1 MNKVQQEV
9 LAFHRQFDC
18 FLQETPNAD
27 IPETLHDLRAN
38 ILQEEVDELKEAM
51 GCRDVVAIADALAD
65 ILYITYGTAC
75 TYGIDMEPIFEEVH
89 RTNMLKTGGGKR
101 HDGKILKP
109 PGWERPKI
117 AEILKRQSV
126 KRKNAFTA

>member
-1 MNKVQQEV
+1 
-9 LAFHRQFDC
+9 
-18 FLQETPNAD
+18 
-27 IPETLHDLRAN
+27 
-38 ILQEEVDELKEAM
+38 
-51 GCRDVVAIADALAD
+51 
-65 ILYITYGTAC
+65 
-75 TYGIDMEPIFEEVH
+75 MEPIFEEVH